1 MLKNIHIQ
9 DLHIQERL
17 RLSLFIL
24 LFVITI
30 GISNM
35 FKTSINEVDRVA
47 LDTQIKGIG
56 KIKANKIVG
65 EREINGNYKDK
76 EDFENRTKEFLGE
89 IVTNRIEK
97 TYKIK

>member
-1 MLKNIHIQ
+1 MLES
-9 DLHIQERL
+9 LHIQERL

-35 FKTSINEVDRVA
+35 FKTSINEVDKLT

-56 KIKANKIVG
+56 DIKSSKIIK
-65 EREINGNYKDK
+65 ERDTNGNYKNK
-76 EDFENRTKEFLGE
+76 KDFENRTHNFLGE

-97 TYKIK
+97 TYKMK